1 MTESW
6 ISPIKK
12 QHLEIIRTVLYFD
25 VFRYPLTIPE
35 LYENTALNVSV
46 VEFRLL
52 IDELVAKGVLLERS
66 GFILSAGR
74 EQADIEKRLNGNKGA
89 NAIMP
94 TAYRFSNRIAGFPF
108 VEGICLSGALS
119 KNYYDEQGD
128 IDFFI
133 ITKPG
138 RLWICRSLLI
148 LRFKLLPASKK
159 RFWCTNYFIS
169 SEDLRIQDRN
179 AFTATELAYLIPVFN
194 YEAYRKLM
202 AANDWHRAAFPNKQ
216 PAPDSNCIPAKQNL
230 FKSLTE
236 RALRGRTGDWLD
248 NWLLTMTLRHWR
260 KRFSNMADEDFELQ
274 FRARKNVSKR
284 HTKGFQNKVL
294 TLWEER
300 KKHYEQRFGISLA

>member
-1 MTESW
+1 MTDSYTLPFT
-6 ISPIKK
+6 SD
-12 QHLEIIRTVLYFD
+12 HYEIIRTVLYFD
-25 VFRYPLTIPE
+25 VFNYPLTESE
-35 LYENTALNVSV
+35 LYENTALKISSDQ
-46 VEFRLL
+46 FRNLL
-52 IDELVAKGVLLERS
+52 RPLIQSGLLRLCDGFVLNTIRD
-66 GFILSAGR
+66 R
-74 EQADIEKRLNGNKGA
+74 TDIEKRLNGNKGA

>member
-1 MTESW
+1 MTDSW

-12 QHLEIIRTVLYFD
+12 QHLDIIRTVLYFD
-25 VFRYPLTIPE
+25 VFSYPLTTTE

-46 VEFRLL
+46 PEFNRLV
-52 IDELVAKGVLLERS
+52 DELIGIGLLQKQS
-66 GFILSAGR
+66 DFILGVGR
-74 EQADIEKRLNGNKGA
+74 DQSDIEKRLNGNKGA

-94 TAYRFSNRIAGFPF
+94 TAYRFSSRIAAFPF
-108 VEGICLSGALS
+108 VEGLCLSGALS

-194 YEAYRKLM
+194 YEAYKNLM
-202 AANDWHRAAFPNKQ
+202 TANDWHRAAFPNKQ
-216 PAPDSNCIPAKQNL
+216 PAPDNNCIPAKKNRL
-230 FKSLTE
+230 KSLTE
-236 RALRGRTGDWLD
+236 RLLSGRTGDWLD
-248 NWLLTMTLRHWR
+248 NLLLSMTLRHWR
-260 KRFSNMADEDFELQ
+260 KRFSSMAGEDFELQ